1 MSVFLADFSTFKV
14 PQRNK
19 LGFSNLHENS
29 KDELSNPLFVMAPYS
44 GRIFDLKV
52 RKNPRKILF
61 SRIAKSTQ
69 N

>member
-1 MSVFLADFSTFKV
+1 MSVLLADFSKFKV
-14 PQRNK
+14 PQQNK

-29 KDELSNPLFVMAPYS
+29 KDKLSNPLLVMAPYS
-44 GRIFDLKV
+44 GSIFDLKV